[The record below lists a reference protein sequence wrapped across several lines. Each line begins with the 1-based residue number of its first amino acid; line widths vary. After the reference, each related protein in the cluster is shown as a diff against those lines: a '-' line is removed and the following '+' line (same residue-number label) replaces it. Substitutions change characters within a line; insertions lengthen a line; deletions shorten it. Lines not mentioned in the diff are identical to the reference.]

1 MSADTAV
8 ATRPVPSLAPP
19 PPPRRQQVLLTGTL
33 FAAAGSIMLFAGLI
47 GIYLSQRAQV
57 IASGDTWL
65 PEGVVLPLTPANMAM
80 ATLIMSSFTVQWA
93 VYAIDNDDRPSAYIG
108 LGLTMLLG
116 LAFINETSVL
126 YQRLELV
133 LADSVPA
140 VLIYTIT
147 GLHMAMVVVAAVY
160 LAVMA
165 FRALGGHF
173 SSGDSAGLQA
183 SAIYWHASVA
193 VFALIWYSI
202 YVTK

>member
-8 ATRPVPSLAPP
+8 AARPVPSLAPP

-47 GIYLSQRAQV
+47 GIYLSQRAAV
-57 IASGDTWL
+57 IAGGDTWL
-65 PEGVVLPLTPANMAM
+65 PEGAVLPLTPANIAM
-80 ATLIMSSFTVQWA
+80 ATLLMSSVTVQWA
-93 VYAIDNDDRPSAYIG
+93 VYGIDNDDRPSAYLG
-108 LGLTMLLG
+108 LGLTMILG
-116 LAFINETSVL
+116 LAFINETSIL

-147 GLHMAMVVVAAVY
+147 GLHMAMVAVAAAY

-165 FRALGGHF
+165 FRALGGQF

-202 YVTK
+202 YITK